1 MREKTTGAARAGE
14 DALPRDRLAGS
25 GGVSFEPTDE
35 QRALQALAH
44 EFAER
49 ELRPIAH
56 EWDEREDYPP
66 GFLAKAAAAGLT
78 SYAIPEEFG
87 GGGVDAV
94 TSALVAEELSWGCAG
109 LASTIQA
116 TMFPVRPLL
125 RFGTEAQQ
133 RRYLPLLAREEGTLG
148 AIAFTEPHAGSDLA
162 AIRASAR
169 RESDGDGDGWILDG
183 EKVYVT
189 NGSIADL
196 TVVFARAEEGI
207 TAFLVEGG
215 DPGVRAGR
223 KERKLGLR
231 ASYTGSIVLDGARL
245 PADRI
250 LGEPGDGFLVAMD
263 FFEVSR
269 PQVAAAA
276 VGVARAAFE
285 HATEY
290 ARTREAF
297 GRPILDRQGVAFKLA
312 DMAMEIE
319 AARLLVWRACAAID
333 AGRDAGLLGS
343 YAKAFAADAA
353 MRATTDA
360 VQILGGAGIMRDHPV
375 EKWLR
380 DAKVFQ
386 VVEGTSEIQRQIVAT
401 YLGHGW
407 SERPK

>member
-1 MREKTTGAARAGE
+1 VGISFALTG
-14 DALPRDRLAGS
+14 
-25 GGVSFEPTDE
+25 E
-35 QRALQALAH
+35 QRELRALAH

-49 ELRPIAH
+49 ELRPVAA
-56 EWDEREDYPP
+56 EWDEREDFPP
-66 GFLAKAAAAGLT
+66 DLLARAARAGLT
-78 SYAIPEEFG
+78 SYAIPAEFG

-109 LASTIQA
+109 LAATIQA

-125 RFGTEAQQ
+125 RFGTDEQ
-133 RRYLPLLAREEGTLG
+133 RARYLPRLASEEGALG

-162 AIRASAR
+162 SIRMAAR
-169 RESDGDGDGWILDG
+169 RDGDDWVLSG

-189 NGSIADL
+189 NGGIADV
-196 TVVFARAEEGI
+196 TVVFARAEGGI
-207 TAFLVEGG
+207 TAFLLERG
-215 DPGVRAGR
+215 DPGVAAGR
-223 KERKLGLR
+223 KEAKLGLR
-231 ASYTGSIVLDGARL
+231 ASYTGSLVLDEARL
-245 PADRI
+245 PADRL
-250 LGEPGDGFLVAMD
+250 LGEEGQGFLVAMD

-290 ARTREAF
+290 ARGREAF
-297 GRPILDRQGVAFKLA
+297 GRPIIRRQGVSFKLA

-319 AARLLVWRACAAID
+319 AARLLAWRACAALD
-333 AGRDAGLLGS
+333 AGEDAGLLGS
-343 YAKAFAADAA
+343 YAKAFAADTA
-353 MRATTDA
+353 MRAATDA

-386 VVEGTSEIQRQIVAT
+386 VVEGTSEIQRQVVAT
-401 YLGHGW
+401 YLERGW
-407 SERPK
+407 RERPR